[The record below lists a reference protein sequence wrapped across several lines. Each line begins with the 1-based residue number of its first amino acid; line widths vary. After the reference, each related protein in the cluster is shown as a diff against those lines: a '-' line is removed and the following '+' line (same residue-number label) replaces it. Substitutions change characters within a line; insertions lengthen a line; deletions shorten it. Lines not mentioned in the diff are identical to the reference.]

1 MKKDFNSL
9 FKVQFCLIVL
19 SFRALLF
26 STLLIIWAERQ
37 GKWSCCKCLHFFD
50 VTNHNQN
57 GFTFSERDLGKLSFS
72 PKHKC
77 FCCLSIF
84 IFFANYHWT
93 KVSPPIFA
101 NCKLFLKLKG
111 GRGEFKKYFG
121 LKDQSQTWEMQSS
134 IPTGLLITAF
144 FGRYIRTFSRTW
156 HEYTQNLKLFFAIQF
171 RRNNRS

>member
-9 FKVQFCLIVL
+9 FKIQFCLIVL

-26 STLLIIWAERQ
+26 STLLIIWAKRQ

-57 GFTFSERDLGKLSFS
+57 GFSFSETDLGKLSFS

-84 IFFANYHWT
+84 IF
-93 KVSPPIFA
+93 
-101 NCKLFLKLKG
+101 CKLPLNKSVTPYLCKLQIVFEIK
-111 GRGEFKKYFG
+111 RWKRWVEKVFRTKRPKPDMRNAKQYSHRTT
-121 LKDQSQTWEMQSS
+121 DHSV
-134 IPTGLLITAF
+134 

-156 HEYTQNLKLFFAIQF
+156 HEYTQNLKLFL
-171 RRNNRS
+171 RNSISS

>member
-26 STLLIIWAERQ
+26 STLLIIWAKRQ

-57 GFTFSERDLGKLSFS
+57 GFTFSETDLGKLNFS

-77 FCCLSIF
+77 FFVCKFSFLLQITIEQKSHP
-84 IFFANYHWT
+84 YLWH
-93 KVSPPIFA
+93 
-101 NCKLFLKLKG
+101 CKLFLKLKG

-156 HEYTQNLKLFFAIQF
+156 HEYTENLKLFL
-171 RRNNRS
+171 RNSISL